1 MLEFLDWAVIIGYML
16 LSIVI
21 AFFVAKHKSKN
32 ITDFFIAG
40 RNLPWWLLGTSIAA
54 TWFAT
59 DAPLAVTALVRSKG
73 IYGNWLWW
81 YLGTGIMMMV
91 FFYAKYWRRAEILT
105 DAEMIELRYSGKSAS
120 VLRGFTAVFF
130 GIFKNCI
137 SLGWVILAMLKFS
150 NIMLDWSAEFA
161 LGITLTIALVHTL
174 TSGIKGVV
182 ILDMLHFSV
191 GTISTIILAIM
202 VLVHVG

>member
-1 MLEFLDWAVIIGYML
+1 MELESLDWAIIIGYL
-16 LSIVI
+16 FLSIGIGV
-21 AFFVAKHKSKN
+21 FVVKHNSKN
-32 ITDFFIAG
+32 ITDFFVAG

-59 DAPLAVTALVRSKG
+59 DAPLAVTALVRTKG

-120 VLRGFTAVFF
+120 ILRGFTAAFS

-137 SLGWVILAMLKFS
+137 SLGWIMLAMLKFS
-150 NIMLDWSAEFA
+150 EIMLGWSAEFA
-161 LGITLTIALVHTL
+161 LGVTLIFALIHT
-174 TSGIKGVV
+174 
-182 ILDMLHFSV
+182 
-191 GTISTIILAIM
+191 
-202 VLVHVG
+202 

>member
-1 MLEFLDWAVIIGYML
+1 MILSENLQNSVPTGLEFLDWVVISSYMMF
-16 LSIVI
+16 SMGI

-32 ITDFFIAG
+32 INDFFVAG

-81 YLGTGIMMMV
+81 YLGTGILMMV

-120 VLRGFTAVFF
+120 VLRGFTAGLF
-130 GIFKNCI
+130 GIF
-137 SLGWVILAMLKFS
+137 
-150 NIMLDWSAEFA
+150 
-161 LGITLTIALVHTL
+161 
-174 TSGIKGVV
+174 
-182 ILDMLHFSV
+182 
-191 GTISTIILAIM
+191 
-202 VLVHVG
+202 